1 MLKNITTDLIYE
13 IANNTIKSKFEY
25 SDTPQEEID
34 AYREGLIA
42 GMEKMYE
49 MLCCLNLYKYDGK
62 K

>member
-13 IANNTIKSKFEY
+13 IANDTIKSRFEY
-25 SDTPQEEID
+25 SDTPQEEIG

-49 MLCCLNLYKYDGK
+49 MLCC
-62 K
+62 